1 MMRTPFIA
9 VALLVLAACPNPD
22 RNRDESTTGPPK
34 TTTATGN
41 PQTIPENSTAMN
53 PVSPPQTQN
62 KGLQPPAAAEPAV
75 HVQLTEYAIEMP
87 DTLTAGIHSLT
98 ITNAGTMKHNFAI
111 EGPGVN
117 QKLASDLMRGDS
129 APMTVTLQKG
139 TYAVYCPVDGHRGR
153 GMFRSVNVQ

>member
-1 MMRTPFIA
+1 MRIA
-9 VALLVLAACPNPD
+9 FAAIALVVLAACPNQD

-53 PVSPPQTQN
+53 PVAAPQAAN
-62 KGLQPPAAAEPAV
+62 KGNRPAEAAAPAV

-87 DTLTAGIHSLT
+87 DTLTAGTHSFT

-111 EGPGVN
+111 EGPGVKE
-117 QKLASDLMRGDS
+117 KLASDLMRGDT
-129 APMTVTLQKG
+129 APMTLTLQKG
-139 TYAVYCPVDGHRGR
+139 SYMVYCPVDGHRGR
-153 GMFRSVNVQ
+153 GMQRTITVQ

>member
-1 MMRTPFIA
+1 MRITFIA
-9 VALLVLAACPNPD
+9 AALVLLAACPTPD
-22 RNRDESTTGPPK
+22 RNRDESTAGPPQ

-53 PVSPPQTQN
+53 PVAAPQSAN
-62 KGLQPPAAAEPAV
+62 KGAQPPAPAAPAV

-87 DTLTAGIHSLT
+87 DTLTAGTHPFT

-111 EGPGVN
+111 EGPGVQ

-129 APMTVTLQKG
+129 APMTLTLQKG
-139 TYAVYCPVDGHRGR
+139 SYTVYCPVDGHRGR
-153 GMFRSVNVQ
+153 GMQRTITVQ